1 MQTFVSY
8 AQGNITKD
16 QILKLLEKPL
26 VESNKEDVVYLDN
39 GQRYMKLMAPPDG
52 LYLSDIKYDIDKHF
66 LIDC

>member
-1 MQTFVSY
+1 M
-8 AQGNITKD
+8 
-16 QILKLLEKPL
+16 
-26 VESNKEDVVYLDN
+26 VESNKEDVIYLDN